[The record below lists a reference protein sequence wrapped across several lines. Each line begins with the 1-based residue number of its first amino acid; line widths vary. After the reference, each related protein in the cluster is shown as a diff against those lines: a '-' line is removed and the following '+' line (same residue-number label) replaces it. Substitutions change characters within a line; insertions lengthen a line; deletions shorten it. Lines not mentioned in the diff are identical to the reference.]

1 MLILLNNPDIILKR
15 EYKNINICEK
25 SISFLKYQFINMN
38 LSNNFHMTIM
48 IPNSSD

>member
-25 SISFLKYQFINMN
+25 ISFLKYQ
-38 LSNNFHMTIM
+38 L
-48 IPNSSD
+48 